1 MNEWIAARRMKS
13 LERSG
18 FDFDELIAAGRAAV
32 PPDCGSHVRPAYT
45 MYTDRE
51 LGMLEHRLGRLEDR
65 VQDIW
70 SNVHELRGELR
81 ELAWQVRRDR

>member
-1 MNEWIAARRMKS
+1 MAAHRRES
-13 LERSG
+13 QERSG
-18 FDFDELIAAGRAAV
+18 FDFDEFIAAGRAAV
-32 PPDCGSHVRPAYT
+32 PPDCGSHARPART
-45 MYTDRE
+45 GCADRE
-51 LGMLEHRLGRLEDR
+51 LDMLERRMERLEDR